1 MSTANANQSKKV
13 TNENFIKDLQDL
25 IYEEVTK
32 EMSSVGGVAGF
43 NAPIGDDRKSYH
55 GDHVDRKKGVYKSDT
70 EDGEKK
76 RPRKKGHLMMGRGP
90 QGDKYFSKYESVS
103 LKTKKELNEFISGI
117 VAADLLNTDLTPE
130 CMDGVTKLQKTLSDL
145 QVDINSSFAHAQ
157 EFLKLGIK
165 THREIEF
172 KRLAVEAKRL
182 SNLVTKYRNIA
193 DQLANMAGDVNHRSG
208 TQDLVMQMQQQ
219 VASPDQEVGEQ

>member
-1 MSTANANQSKKV
+1 MTNKK
-13 TNENFIKDLQDL
+13 FIKHLQDL
-25 IYEEVTK
+25 IYEEITK

-43 NAPIGDDRKSYH
+43 NAPIGDDSKSYH
-55 GDHVDRKKGVYKSDT
+55 GDHVDKKKGVYKSDA
-70 EDGEKK
+70 EAGEKK
-76 RPRKKGHLMMGRGP
+76 RPRKKGHRMIARGP
-90 QGDKYFSKYESVS
+90 QGDKHFSKYESVK
-103 LKTKKELNEFISGI
+103 LKTKKQLNEFITDL

-182 SNLVTKYRNIA
+182 SNLVNKYKNIA
-193 DQLANMAGDVNHRSG
+193 DQLANMAGDINYRSG

-219 VASPDQEVGEQ
+219 LASPDQEGGEQ